1 MELHAYTRTISDLFS
16 VKRKYV
22 VPRFQRA
29 YSWSKEQ
36 VKELWDDIVTNI
48 KINNKGDTSHEEY
61 FIGALVLV
69 GDDKSN
75 VMQIVDGQQ
84 RLTTITILL
93 SVLCERFKELK
104 KENLAEAIFKNYIE
118 GQDDD
123 GKNYFKLDNET
134 PKPFF
139 QKRIQYINKDKA
151 NPQSEEEKTLLSAY
165 EDFYT
170 FTARD
175 NLAKRFCMGSKVSNE
190 KYEALLRAVRDQVV
204 KYLKVI
210 FITVTEEEEAYTIFE
225 TLNARGMNLSFVD
238 LIKNKLFKELSDI
251 HPDDD
256 AKTTWKNIKSVISS
270 RARDPVGILETFVH
284 HWWISKYP
292 HVAKDK
298 IYKRFKELWIE
309 NKINAKEFIK
319 ELHLDAVTYIKIAFP
334 IQEDFKQQEER
345 SIYNALSAFKIFNN
359 TQQSPF
365 LLSLF
370 KAREKRIIKLDDQKE
385 IMLFL
390 ERFHFIFSAVCSLR
404 LSDVEGSYSRA
415 AKDLQTLQTASDR
428 RKAKEILN
436 TLKENLAIR
445 IPDETVF
452 ADKFKQLKFYNGYTR
467 DKKLIQYIF
476 NKIERSKLVTNELVP
491 ENISLEHILCQSNN
505 DKEIIG
511 KIGNLLP
518 LSQELNEEAKNK
530 PIKDKLPIYEKSQ
543 YSLPKEFAAKYAAR
557 WDAKLIDQRTKSLA
571 ESCYRDVWES

>member
-29 YSWSKEQ
+29 YSWSKDQ
-36 VKELWDDIVTNI
+36 VKELWDDIIANI
-48 KINNKGDTSHEEY
+48 QINDEKDVSHEEY

-75 VMQIVDGQQ
+75 VLQIVDGQQ

-139 QKRIQYINKDKA
+139 QKSIQYINKEQSL
-151 NPQSEEEKTLLSAY
+151 PQNDEEKTLLSSY
-165 EDFYT
+165 QEFYS
-170 FTARD
+170 FTTRG
-175 NLAKRFCMGSKVSNE
+175 NLAGRFRIDKKVDDE
-190 KYEALLRAVRDQVV
+190 KYEMLLRAVRDQVV

-210 FITVTEEEEAYTIFE
+210 FITVAEEEEAYTIFE

-238 LIKNKLFKELSDI
+238 LIKNKLFKELTDT

-256 AKTTWKNIKSVISS
+256 AKTTWKNIRLVISS
-270 RARDPVGILETFVH
+270 RDAVGSLETFVR
-284 HWWISKYP
+284 HWWISKYSY
-292 HVAKDK
+292 VSEENIYKAFKKLWTEDK
-298 IYKRFKELWIE
+298 ID
-309 NKINAKEFIK
+309 AKEFIK
-319 ELHLDAVTYIKIAFP
+319 ELYSDSETYIKIASP
-334 IQEDFKQQEER
+334 LQEDFKQQEEK
-345 SIYNALSAFKIFNN
+345 SVYKTLSAFKIFNI
-359 TQQSPF
+359 TQQRAF

-370 KAREKRIIKLDDQKE
+370 KARERRILKFDDQKE

-390 ERFHFIFSAVCSLR
+390 ERFHFMFNAVCSLR
-404 LSDVEGSYSRA
+404 PSGVENSYSRA
-415 AKDLQTLQTASDR
+415 ARELQNASDKR
-428 RKAKEILN
+428 RAKEIIN
-436 TLKENLAIR
+436 ILKDSLTTR

-452 ADKFKQLKFYNGYTR
+452 TEKFKQLKFHNGYTR

-476 NKIERSKLVTNELVP
+476 NKIERSKLVTNELAP

-518 LSQELNEEAKNK
+518 LSQELNEKA
-530 PIKDKLPIYEKSQ
+530 KDKAVADKLSIYQESQ
-543 YSLPKEFAAKYAAR
+543 YCLPQEFAAECVIHWNANAIEK
-557 WDAKLIDQRTKSLA
+557 RTESLA
-571 ESCYRDVWES
+571 KYCYNNIWGI

>member
-36 VKELWDDIVTNI
+36 VKELWDDIIANI
-48 KINNKGDTSHEEY
+48 QINSEEDISHEEY

-75 VMQIVDGQQ
+75 VLQIVDGQQ

-93 SVLCERFKELK
+93 SVLCERFKELNK
-104 KENLAEAIFKNYIE
+104 RNLADAIFKNYIE

-139 QKRIQYINKDKA
+139 QKSIQFIDKEQSS
-151 NPQSEEEKTLLSAY
+151 PQTDEEKTLLSSY
-165 EDFYT
+165 QDFYS
-170 FTARD
+170 FTSRE
-175 NLAKRFCMGSKVSNE
+175 NLASRFRIDKKVDDE
-190 KYEALLRAVRDQVV
+190 KYETLLRAVRDQVV

-210 FITVTEEEEAYTIFE
+210 FITVAEEEEAYTIFE

-238 LIKNKLFKELSDI
+238 LIKNRLFKELSDT

-256 AKTTWKNIKSVISS
+256 AKTTWKNIRLVISS
-270 RARDPVGILETFVH
+270 RDSVGSLETFVR
-284 HWWISKYP
+284 HWWISKYSY
-292 HVAKDK
+292 VGEEN
-298 IYKRFKELWIE
+298 IYKTFKKLWTEDEID
-309 NKINAKEFIK
+309 AKEFIK
-319 ELHLDAVTYIKIAFP
+319 ELHSDSKTYIKIASP
-334 IQEDFKQQEER
+334 LQEDFKQQEEK
-345 SIYNALSAFKIFNN
+345 SIYNSLSAFKIFNI
-359 TQQSPF
+359 TQQRPF

-370 KAREKRIIKLDDQKE
+370 KVRERRILKFDDQKE

-390 ERFHFIFSAVCSLR
+390 ERFHFMFNAVCSLR
-404 LSDVEGSYSRA
+404 PSGIEGSYSRA
-415 AKDLQTLQTASDR
+415 ARELQNASDQR
-428 RKAKEILN
+428 RAKEIIN
-436 TLKENLAIR
+436 VLKESLTTR

-452 ADKFKQLKFYNGYTR
+452 IDKFKELKFYNGYTR

-476 NKIERSKLVTNELVP
+476 NKIERSKLLTNELTP

-518 LSQELNEEAKNK
+518 LSQELNERA
-530 PIKDKLPIYEKSQ
+530 KDKSVADKLSIYQQSQ
-543 YSLPKEFAAKYAAR
+543 YYLPKEFSAEYVTSWNADEIGR
-557 WDAKLIDQRTKSLA
+557 RTESLA
-571 ESCYRDVWES
+571 NYCYNDIWGI

>member
-36 VKELWDDIVTNI
+36 VKELWDDIITNI
-48 KINNKGDTSHEEY
+48 KINSEEDINHEEY

-139 QKRIQYINKDKA
+139 QKSIQYINKEQS
-151 NPQSEEEKTLLSAY
+151 NPQSDEEKTLLSSY
-165 EDFYT
+165 QDFYN

-175 NLAKRFCMGSKVSNE
+175 NLASRFRIDKRVSDE
-190 KYEALLRAVRDQVV
+190 KYEILLRAVRDQVV

-238 LIKNKLFKELSDI
+238 LIKNKLFKELNDT

-256 AKTTWKNIKSVISS
+256 AKTTWKNIRLVISS
-270 RARDPVGILETFVH
+270 REAVGSLETFVR
-284 HWWISKYP
+284 HWWISKYSY
-292 HVAKDK
+292 VGEEN
-298 IYKRFKELWIE
+298 IYKSFKKLWIE
-309 NKINAKEFIK
+309 NKIDAKEFIK
-319 ELHLDAVTYIKIAFP
+319 ELHSDAETYVKIAFP
-334 IQEDFKQQEER
+334 IQEDFKQQEEK
-345 SIYNALSAFKIFNN
+345 SIYDALLAFKIFNI
-359 TQQSPF
+359 TQQRPF

-370 KAREKRIIKLDDQKE
+370 KARERRIIKLDDQKE

-390 ERFHFIFSAVCSLR
+390 ERFHFMFNAVCSLR
-404 LSDVEGSYSRA
+404 PSGIEGSYSRA
-415 AKDLQTLQTASDR
+415 ARDLQNASDK

-436 TLKENLAIR
+436 VLKDSLAAR

-452 ADKFKQLKFYNGYTR
+452 TDKFKELKFYKGYTR

-476 NKIERSKLVTNELVP
+476 NKIERSKLVTNELAP

-505 DKEIIG
+505 DKEIVG

-518 LSQELNEEAKNK
+518 LSQELNEKA
-530 PIKDKLPIYEKSQ
+530 KDKLVIDKLSIYKESQ
-543 YSLPKEFAAKYAAR
+543 YFMPKEFSAKYAAP
-557 WDAKLIDQRTKSLA
+557 WNANAIDKRTESLA
-571 ESCYRDVWES
+571 KYCYQNIWGI

>member
-29 YSWSKEQ
+29 YSWSTEQ
-36 VKELWDDIVTNI
+36 VKELWDDI
-48 KINNKGDTSHEEY
+48 INNIQITGEEDINHEEY

-75 VMQIVDGQQ
+75 VLQIVDGQQ

-93 SVLCERFKELK
+93 SALCERFKELK

-118 GQDDD
+118 GKDDD
-123 GKNYFKLDNET
+123 GKNYFKLDNEN
-134 PKPFF
+134 PRPFF
-139 QKRIQYINKDKA
+139 QKRIQYIDKEQS
-151 NPQSEEEKTLLSAY
+151 NPQNDEEKTLLSSY
-165 EDFYT
+165 QDFYD

-175 NLAKRFCMGSKVSNE
+175 NLARRFRIDNRVSDE
-190 KYEALLRAVRDQVV
+190 KYEILLRAVRDQVV

-238 LIKNKLFKELSDI
+238 LIKNRLFKELNDT

-256 AKTTWKNIKSVISS
+256 AKTTWKNIRLIISS
-270 RARDPVGILETFVH
+270 RDTVGSLETFVR
-284 HWWISKYP
+284 HWWISKYSY
-292 HVAKDK
+292 VAEDN
-298 IYKRFKELWIE
+298 IYKNFKKLWRE
-309 NKINAKEFIK
+309 NKIDAKIFIK
-319 ELHLDAVTYIKIAFP
+319 ELHSDAETYIKIASP

-345 SIYNALSAFKIFNN
+345 SIYNALSAFKIFNIS
-359 TQQSPF
+359 QQRPF

-370 KAREKRIIKLDDQKE
+370 KGRERRIIKFDDQKE

-390 ERFHFIFSAVCSLR
+390 ERFHFIFNAVCSLR
-404 LSDVEGSYSRA
+404 PSGIEGSYSRA
-415 AKDLQTLQTASDR
+415 ARDLQNTSDNR
-428 RKAKEILN
+428 RAKDILN
-436 TLKENLAIR
+436 VLKNSLEAR

-452 ADKFKQLKFYNGYTR
+452 TDKFKELRFYKGYTR

-476 NKIERSKLVTNELVP
+476 NKIERSKLVTNELAP

-505 DKEIIG
+505 DKEIVG

-518 LSQELNEEAKNK
+518 LSQELNEKA
-530 PIKDKLPIYEKSQ
+530 KDKSVIDKLSIYEESQ
-543 YSLPKEFAAKYAAR
+543 YFLVKEFAAEYTQPWNVNAINKRTEILAKY
-557 WDAKLIDQRTKSLA
+557 
-571 ESCYRDVWES
+571 CYQDIWGV

>member
-36 VKELWDDIVTNI
+36 VKELWDDIITNI
-48 KINNKGDTSHEEY
+48 QINSEQDISHEEY

-75 VMQIVDGQQ
+75 VLQIVDGQQ

-139 QKRIQYINKDKA
+139 QKSIQYINKEQSD
-151 NPQSEEEKTLLSAY
+151 PQSDEEKTLLSSY
-165 EDFYT
+165 QDFYS
-170 FTARD
+170 FTARE
-175 NLAKRFCMGSKVSNE
+175 NLASRFHIGKKVSDE
-190 KYEALLRAVRDQVV
+190 KYEILLRAIRDQVV

-238 LIKNKLFKELSDI
+238 LIKNKLFKELNDT

-256 AKTTWKNIKSVISS
+256 AKTTWKNIRLVISS
-270 RARDPVGILETFVH
+270 RDSVGSLETFVR
-284 HWWISKYP
+284 HWWISKYSY
-292 HVAKDK
+292 VGEEN
-298 IYKRFKELWIE
+298 IYKSFKKLWME

-319 ELHLDAVTYIKIAFP
+319 ELYSDARTYVKIASP
-334 IQEDFKQQEER
+334 IQEDFKQQEEKP
-345 SIYNALSAFKIFNN
+345 IYNALSAFKIFNI
-359 TQQSPF
+359 TQQRPF

-370 KAREKRIIKLDDQKE
+370 KARERRIVKPDDQKE

-390 ERFHFIFSAVCSLR
+390 ERFHFMFNAVCSLR
-404 LSDVEGSYSRA
+404 PSGIEGSYSRA
-415 AKDLQTLQTASDR
+415 ARDLQNASDKR
-428 RKAKEILN
+428 RAKEILN
-436 TLKENLAIR
+436 VLKDSLTTR
-445 IPDETVF
+445 IPDETTF
-452 ADKFKQLKFYNGYTR
+452 IDKFKELKFYNGYTR

-476 NKIERSKLVTNELVP
+476 NKIERSKLATNELAP

-511 KIGNLLP
+511 RIGNLLP
-518 LSQELNEEAKNK
+518 LSQELNEKAKDRLVV
-530 PIKDKLPIYEKSQ
+530 DKLSIYQESQ
-543 YSLPKEFAAKYAAR
+543 YSLPREFSAEYLAPWNSNTIDKRTENLAKH
-557 WDAKLIDQRTKSLA
+557 
-571 ESCYRDVWES
+571 CYQNIWEI

>member
-36 VKELWDDIVTNI
+36 VKELWEDITSNI
-48 KINNKGDTSHEEY
+48 EINGEVISHEEY

-93 SVLCERFKELK
+93 SVLCERFKKLE

-123 GKNYFKLDNET
+123 GRNYFKLDNET

-139 QKRIQYINKDKA
+139 QKSIQYINKEQST
-151 NPQSEEEKTLLSAY
+151 PQSDEEKTLLSSY
-165 EDFYT
+165 QDFYS
-170 FTARD
+170 FTSKD
-175 NLAKRFCMGSKVSNE
+175 NLASRFRMSKRISDE
-190 KYEALLRAVRDQVV
+190 KYEVLLRAVRDQVV

-210 FITVTEEEEAYTIFE
+210 FITVKEEDEAYTIFE

-238 LIKNKLFKELSDI
+238 LIKNRLFKELSDT

-256 AKTTWKNIKSVISS
+256 AKTTWKNIRSVISS
-270 RARDPVGILETFVH
+270 RESVGNLETFVR
-284 HWWISKYP
+284 HWWIAKYSY
-292 HVAKDK
+292 VGEEN
-298 IYKRFKELWIE
+298 IYKNFKKLWLE
-309 NKINAKEFIK
+309 NKIDAKVFIK
-319 ELHLDAVTYIKIAFP
+319 ELHSDAEAYIKIASP
-334 IQEDFKQQEER
+334 LQEDFKQQEER
-345 SIYNALSAFKIFNN
+345 PIYNALSAFKIFNI
-359 TQQSPF
+359 TQQRPF

-370 KAREKRIIKLDDQKE
+370 QARGKRIIKLDDQKE

-390 ERFHFIFSAVCSLR
+390 ERFHFIFNAVCSLR
-404 LSDVEGSYSRA
+404 PSGVEGSYSRA
-415 AKDLQTLQTASDR
+415 ARDLQSASDK

-436 TLKENLAIR
+436 TLKENLTAR

-452 ADKFKQLKFYNGYTR
+452 IDKLKELKFYNGYTR

-518 LSQELNEEAKNK
+518 LSQELNEKAKDK
-530 PIKDKLPIYEKSQ
+530 PIVDKLSIYEKSQ
-543 YSLPKEFAAKYAAR
+543 YSLPREFAAEYAAP
-557 WDAKLIDQRTKSLA
+557 WNANSIEKRTESLA
-571 ESCYRDVWES
+571 RYCYQNVWGI

>member
-36 VKELWDDIVTNI
+36 VRELWDDIIINI
-48 KINNKGDTSHEEY
+48 HINSEEAINHEEY

-75 VMQIVDGQQ
+75 VLQIVDGQQ

-139 QKRIQYINKDKA
+139 QKSIQYINKEQS
-151 NPQSEEEKTLLSAY
+151 NPQSDEEKALLSSY
-165 EDFYT
+165 QDFYN

-175 NLAKRFCMGSKVSNE
+175 SLASRFRIDKKVSDE
-190 KYEALLRAVRDQVV
+190 KYEILLRAVRDQVV

-238 LIKNKLFKELSDI
+238 LIKNRLFKELSDT

-256 AKTTWKNIKSVISS
+256 AKTTWKNIRLVISS
-270 RARDPVGILETFVH
+270 RDAVGTLETFVR
-284 HWWISKYP
+284 HWWISKYSY
-292 HVAKDK
+292 VGEES
-298 IYKRFKELWIE
+298 IYKNFKKLWVEDRID
-309 NKINAKEFIK
+309 AKEFIK
-319 ELHLDAVTYIKIAFP
+319 EFHSDAQTYIKIASP
-334 IQEDFKQQEER
+334 IQEDAKQQEEKF
-345 SIYNALSAFKIFNN
+345 IYSALSAFKIFNI
-359 TQQSPF
+359 TQQRPF

-370 KAREKRIIKLDDQKE
+370 KSREKRITKLDDLKE
-385 IMLFL
+385 IMFFL
-390 ERFHFIFSAVCSLR
+390 ERFHFMFNAVCSLR
-404 LSDVEGSYSRA
+404 PSGIESSYSRA
-415 AKDLQTLQTASDR
+415 ARDLQNASDKR
-428 RKAKEILN
+428 RAKEIIN
-436 TLKENLAIR
+436 VLKESLEAR
-445 IPDETVF
+445 IPDEAVF
-452 ADKFKQLKFYNGYTR
+452 TDKFKELKFYNGYTR

-476 NKIERSKLVTNELVP
+476 NKIERSKLATNELAP

-518 LSQELNEEAKNK
+518 LSQELNEKA
-530 PIKDKLPIYEKSQ
+530 KDKLVVDKLSIYQESQ
-543 YSLPKEFAAKYAAR
+543 YSLPKEFAAGYPIPWNASA
-557 WDAKLIDQRTKSLA
+557 IDKRTESLA
-571 ESCYRDVWES
+571 KYCYQNIWKI

>member
-1 MELHAYTRTISDLFS
+1 MELHAYTRTISDLLS

-36 VKELWDDIVTNI
+36 IKELWDDIIVNI
-48 KINNKGDTSHEEY
+48 QINSEEDINHEEY

-75 VMQIVDGQQ
+75 VLQIVDGQQ

-123 GKNYFKLDNET
+123 GNNYFKLDNET

-139 QKRIQYINKDKA
+139 QKSIQYINKEHST
-151 NPQSEEEKTLLSAY
+151 PQTDEEKTLLSSY
-165 EDFYT
+165 QDFYS
-170 FTARD
+170 FTARE
-175 NLAKRFCMGSKVSNE
+175 NLASRFRIGRKINDE
-190 KYEALLRAVRDQVV
+190 KYEILLRAVRDQVV

-210 FITVTEEEEAYTIFE
+210 FITVAEEEEAYTIFE

-238 LIKNKLFKELSDI
+238 LIKNRLFKELSDT

-256 AKTTWKNIKSVISS
+256 AKTTWKNIRLVISS
-270 RARDPVGILETFVH
+270 RDSVGSLETFVR
-284 HWWISKYP
+284 HWWISKYSY
-292 HVAKDK
+292 VGEENIYKTFKKLWTEDK
-298 IYKRFKELWIE
+298 ID
-309 NKINAKEFIK
+309 AKEFIK
-319 ELHLDAVTYIKIAFP
+319 ELHSDSETYIKLASP
-334 IQEDFKQQEER
+334 LQEDFKQQEEK
-345 SIYNALSAFKIFNN
+345 SIYNNLSAFKIFNI
-359 TQQSPF
+359 TQQRPF

-370 KAREKRIIKLDDQKE
+370 KARDRRILKFDDQKE

-390 ERFHFIFSAVCSLR
+390 ERFHFMFNAVCSLR
-404 LSDVEGSYSRA
+404 PSGIEGSYSRA
-415 AKDLQTLQTASDR
+415 ARDLQNALDKR
-428 RKAKEILN
+428 RAKEIIN
-436 TLKENLAIR
+436 ILKENLTTR

-452 ADKFKQLKFYNGYTR
+452 TEKFKELKYYNGYTR

-518 LSQELNEEAKNK
+518 LSQELNEKA
-530 PIKDKLPIYEKSQ
+530 KDKSVVDKVSIYQKSQ
-543 YSLPKEFAAKYAAR
+543 YCLPKEFSAEYVMPWNANAIEKRTESLAKY
-557 WDAKLIDQRTKSLA
+557 
-571 ESCYRDVWES
+571 CYNNIWEI

>member
-36 VKELWDDIVTNI
+36 VKELWDDIIANI
-48 KINNKGDTSHEEY
+48 QINSEEDISHEEY

-75 VMQIVDGQQ
+75 VLQIVDGQQ

-93 SVLCERFKELK
+93 SVLCERFKELNK
-104 KENLAEAIFKNYIE
+104 RNLADAIFKNYIE

-139 QKRIQYINKDKA
+139 QKSIQFIDKEQSS
-151 NPQSEEEKTLLSAY
+151 PQTDEEKTLLSSY
-165 EDFYT
+165 QDFYS
-170 FTARD
+170 FTSRE
-175 NLAKRFCMGSKVSNE
+175 NLASRFRIDKKVDDE
-190 KYEALLRAVRDQVV
+190 KYETLLRAVRDQVV

-210 FITVTEEEEAYTIFE
+210 FITVAEEEEAYTIFE

-238 LIKNKLFKELSDI
+238 LIKNRLFKELSDT

-256 AKTTWKNIKSVISS
+256 AKTTWKNIRLVISS
-270 RARDPVGILETFVH
+270 RDSVGSLETFVR
-284 HWWISKYP
+284 HWWISKYSY
-292 HVAKDK
+292 VGEEN
-298 IYKRFKELWIE
+298 IYKTFKKLWTEDEID
-309 NKINAKEFIK
+309 AKEFIK
-319 ELHLDAVTYIKIAFP
+319 ELHSDSKTYIKIASP
-334 IQEDFKQQEER
+334 LQEDFKQQEEK
-345 SIYNALSAFKIFNN
+345 SIYNSLSAFKIFNI
-359 TQQSPF
+359 TQQRPF

-370 KAREKRIIKLDDQKE
+370 KVRERRILKFDDQKE

-390 ERFHFIFSAVCSLR
+390 ERFHFMFNAVCSLR
-404 LSDVEGSYSRA
+404 PSGIEGSYSRA
-415 AKDLQTLQTASDR
+415 ARDLQNASDQR
-428 RKAKEILN
+428 RAKEIIN
-436 TLKENLAIR
+436 VLKESLTTR

-452 ADKFKQLKFYNGYTR
+452 IDKFKELKFYNGYTR

-476 NKIERSKLVTNELVP
+476 NKIERSKLLTNELTP

-518 LSQELNEEAKNK
+518 LSQELNERA
-530 PIKDKLPIYEKSQ
+530 KDKSVADKLSIYQQSQ
-543 YSLPKEFAAKYAAR
+543 YCLPKEFSAEYVTSWNADEIGR
-557 WDAKLIDQRTKSLA
+557 RTESLA
-571 ESCYRDVWES
+571 NYCYNDIWKI

>member
-29 YSWSKEQ
+29 YSWSKDQ
-36 VKELWDDIVTNI
+36 VKELWDDIIANI
-48 KINNKGDTSHEEY
+48 QINDEKDVSHEEY

-75 VMQIVDGQQ
+75 VLQIVDGQQ

-139 QKRIQYINKDKA
+139 QKSIQYINKEQSL
-151 NPQSEEEKTLLSAY
+151 PQTDEEKTLLSSY
-165 EDFYT
+165 QEFYS
-170 FTARD
+170 FTTRD
-175 NLAKRFCMGSKVSNE
+175 NLASRFRIGKKVDDE
-190 KYEALLRAVRDQVV
+190 KYEMLLRAVRDQVV

-210 FITVTEEEEAYTIFE
+210 FITVAEEEEAYTIFE

-238 LIKNKLFKELSDI
+238 LIKNKLFKELTDT

-256 AKTTWKNIKSVISS
+256 AKTTWKNIRLVISS
-270 RARDPVGILETFVH
+270 RDAVGSLETFVR
-284 HWWISKYP
+284 HWWISKYSY
-292 HVAKDK
+292 VGEENIYKAFKKLWAEDK
-298 IYKRFKELWIE
+298 ID
-309 NKINAKEFIK
+309 AKEFIK
-319 ELHLDAVTYIKIAFP
+319 ELYSDSETYIKIASP
-334 IQEDFKQQEER
+334 LQEDFKQQEEK
-345 SIYNALSAFKIFNN
+345 SIYNTLSAFKIFNI
-359 TQQSPF
+359 TQQRAF

-370 KAREKRIIKLDDQKE
+370 KARERRILKFDDQKE

-390 ERFHFIFSAVCSLR
+390 ERFHFMFNAVCSLR
-404 LSDVEGSYSRA
+404 PSGVENSYSRA
-415 AKDLQTLQTASDR
+415 ARDLQNASDKR
-428 RKAKEILN
+428 RAKEIIN
-436 TLKENLAIR
+436 ILKDSLTTR

-452 ADKFKQLKFYNGYTR
+452 TEKFKELKFYNGYTR

-476 NKIERSKLVTNELVP
+476 NKIERSKLATNELAP
-491 ENISLEHILCQSNN
+491 ENISLEHILCQANN

-518 LSQELNEEAKNK
+518 LSQELNEKA
-530 PIKDKLPIYEKSQ
+530 KDKPVADKLSIYQESQ
-543 YSLPKEFAAKYAAR
+543 YCLPKEFAAEYVIPWNANAIGR
-557 WDAKLIDQRTKSLA
+557 RTESLA
-571 ESCYRDVWES
+571 KYCYNNIWGI

>member
-36 VKELWDDIVTNI
+36 IKELWDDLIASIQIDGTLVV
-48 KINNKGDTSHEEY
+48 HEEY

-75 VMQIVDGQQ
+75 ILQIVDGQQ

-104 KENLAEAIFKNYIE
+104 KDHLAEAIFKNYIE

-139 QKRIQYINKDKA
+139 QKSIQYINKEQSS
-151 NPQSEEEKTLLSAY
+151 PQTDEEKTLLSSY
-165 EDFYT
+165 QDLYG
-170 FTARD
+170 FTSRD
-175 NLAKRFCMGSKVSNE
+175 NLANRFHIKKVDDE
-190 KYEALLRAVRDQVV
+190 KYEILLRAVRDQVV

-210 FITVTEEEEAYTIFE
+210 FITVAEEEEAYTIFE

-238 LIKNKLFKELSDI
+238 LIKNRLFKELNDT

-256 AKTTWKNIKSVISS
+256 AKTTWRNIRSVISS
-270 RARDPVGILETFVH
+270 RDNVGSLETFVR
-284 HWWISKYP
+284 HWWISKYSY
-292 HVAKDK
+292 VGEEN
-298 IYKRFKELWIE
+298 IYKTFKKLWAEDRID
-309 NKINAKEFIK
+309 AKQFIK
-319 ELHLDAVTYIKIAFP
+319 ELHADSQTYIKIASP
-334 IQEDFKQQEER
+334 LQEDFKQQEER
-345 SIYNALSAFKIFNN
+345 SIYNALCAFKIFNV
-359 TQQSPF
+359 TQQRPF
-365 LLSLF
+365 LLSLL
-370 KAREKRIIKLDDQKE
+370 KAKERRIIKFDDQKE

-390 ERFHFIFSAVCSLR
+390 EKFHFMFNAVCSLR
-404 LSDVEGSYSRA
+404 PSGIEGSYSRA
-415 AKDLQTLQTASDR
+415 ARDLQNTSDKR
-428 RKAKEILN
+428 NAKDIIN
-436 TLKENLAIR
+436 TLKESLTSR
-445 IPDETVF
+445 MPDEAVF
-452 ADKFKQLKFYNGYTR
+452 TDKFKDLKFYNGYTR

-476 NKIERSKLVTNELVP
+476 NKIERSKLATNELAP
-491 ENISLEHILCQSNN
+491 ENISLEHILPQSKN

-511 KIGNLLP
+511 EIGNLLP
-518 LSQELNEEAKNK
+518 LSQELNEKA
-530 PIKDKLPIYEKSQ
+530 KDKSVIDKLSIYQKSQ
-543 YSLPKEFAAKYAAR
+543 YALPKEFADEHIIPWNPTTIAKRTEILAKY
-557 WDAKLIDQRTKSLA
+557 
-571 ESCYRDVWES
+571 CYTDIWKF

>member
-29 YSWSKEQ
+29 YSWSKDQ
-36 VKELWDDIVTNI
+36 IKELWDDIIANI
-48 KINNKGDTSHEEY
+48 QINNEKDVSHEEY

-75 VMQIVDGQQ
+75 VLQIVDGQQ

-123 GKNYFKLDNET
+123 GKSYFKLDNET

-139 QKRIQYINKDKA
+139 QKNIQYINKEQSF
-151 NPQSEEEKTLLSAY
+151 PQTDEEKTLLSSY
-165 EDFYT
+165 QEFYS
-170 FTARD
+170 FTTRD
-175 NLAKRFCMGSKVSNE
+175 NLASRFRIGKKVDDEN
-190 KYEALLRAVRDQVV
+190 YELLLRAVRDQVV

-210 FITVTEEEEAYTIFE
+210 FITVAEEEEAYTIFE

-238 LIKNKLFKELSDI
+238 LIKNKLFKELTDT

-256 AKTTWKNIKSVISS
+256 AKTTWKNIRLVISS
-270 RARDPVGILETFVH
+270 RDAVGSLETFVR
-284 HWWISKYP
+284 HWWISKYSY
-292 HVAKDK
+292 VGEENIYKAFKKLWAEDK
-298 IYKRFKELWIE
+298 ID
-309 NKINAKEFIK
+309 AKKFIK
-319 ELHLDAVTYIKIAFP
+319 ELHSDSKTYIKIASP
-334 IQEDFKQQEER
+334 LQEDFKQQEER
-345 SIYNALSAFKIFNN
+345 CIYNALSAFKIFSI
-359 TQQSPF
+359 TQQRAF

-370 KAREKRIIKLDDQKE
+370 KARERRILKFDDQKE

-390 ERFHFIFSAVCSLR
+390 ERFHFMFNAVCSLR
-404 LSDVEGSYSRA
+404 PSGVENSYSRA
-415 AKDLQTLQTASDR
+415 ARDLQNASDKR
-428 RKAKEILN
+428 RAKEIIN
-436 TLKENLAIR
+436 ILKESLETR

-452 ADKFKQLKFYNGYTR
+452 TEKFKELKFYNGYTR

-476 NKIERSKLVTNELVP
+476 NKIERSKLITNELAP
-491 ENISLEHILCQSNN
+491 ENISLEHILCQAKN

-518 LSQELNEEAKNK
+518 LSQELNEKA
-530 PIKDKLPIYEKSQ
+530 KDKSVADKLSIYQESQ
-543 YSLPKEFAAKYAAR
+543 YCLPKEFAAEYVTPWNANTIGK
-557 WDAKLIDQRTKSLA
+557 RTESLA
-571 ESCYRDVWES
+571 KYCYNNIWEIKQN

>member
-29 YSWSKEQ
+29 YSWSKDQ
-36 VKELWDDIVTNI
+36 VKELWDDIIANI
-48 KINNKGDTSHEEY
+48 QVNNENDVSHEEY

-75 VMQIVDGQQ
+75 VLQIVDGQQ

-104 KENLAEAIFKNYIE
+104 KDNLAEAIFKNYIE

-139 QKRIQYINKDKA
+139 QKSIQYINKEQSL
-151 NPQSEEEKTLLSAY
+151 PQNDEEKTLLSSY
-165 EDFYT
+165 QEFYS
-170 FTARD
+170 FTSRD
-175 NLAKRFCMGSKVSNE
+175 NLATRFRAGKKVDDE
-190 KYEALLRAVRDQVV
+190 KYEMMLRAVRDQVV

-210 FITVTEEEEAYTIFE
+210 FITVAEEEEAYTIFE

-238 LIKNKLFKELSDI
+238 LIKNKLFKELTDT

-256 AKTTWKNIKSVISS
+256 AKTTWKNIRLVISS
-270 RARDPVGILETFVH
+270 RDNVGSLETFVR
-284 HWWISKYP
+284 HWWISKYSY
-292 HVAKDK
+292 VGEENIYKAFKKLWAEDK
-298 IYKRFKELWIE
+298 IE
-309 NKINAKEFIK
+309 AKEFIK
-319 ELHLDAVTYIKIAFP
+319 ELYSDSEIYIKIASP
-334 IQEDFKQQEER
+334 LQEDFKQQEEK
-345 SIYNALSAFKIFNN
+345 SIYDALSAFRIFNIA
-359 TQQSPF
+359 QQRAF

-370 KAREKRIIKLDDQKE
+370 KARERRVLKFDDQKE

-390 ERFHFIFSAVCSLR
+390 ERFHFMFNAVCSLR
-404 LSDVEGSYSRA
+404 PSGIENSYARA
-415 AKDLQTLQTASDR
+415 ARDLQNASDR
-428 RKAKEILN
+428 RRAKEIIN
-436 TLKENLAIR
+436 ILKDSLTAR

-452 ADKFKQLKFYNGYTR
+452 TEKFKELKFYNGYTR

-476 NKIERSKLVTNELVP
+476 NKIERSKLITNELAP
-491 ENISLEHILCQSNN
+491 ENISLEHILCQANN

-518 LSQELNEEAKNK
+518 LSQELNEKARDK
-530 PIKDKLPIYEKSQ
+530 PVSDKLSVYQESQ
-543 YSLPKEFAAKYAAR
+543 YFLPKEFAENYSTPWNANAIAKRTESLAKY
-557 WDAKLIDQRTKSLA
+557 
-571 ESCYRDVWES
+571 CYKNIWKI

>member
-29 YSWSKEQ
+29 YSWSKDQ
-36 VKELWDDIVTNI
+36 VKELWEDIIFNI
-48 KINNKGDTSHEEY
+48 QISNEKNVRHEEY

-75 VMQIVDGQQ
+75 VLQIVDGQQ

-93 SVLCERFKELK
+93 SVLCERFKDLN

-139 QKRIQYINKDKA
+139 QKSIQYINKEKLS
-151 NPQSEEEKTLLSAY
+151 PQTDEEKTLLSSY
-165 EDFYT
+165 QDFYSL
-170 FTARD
+170 TARE
-175 NLAKRFCMGSKVSNE
+175 NLAARFRMSKRVDDE
-190 KYEALLRAVRDQVV
+190 KYEMLLRAVRDQVV
-204 KYLKVI
+204 KNLKVI
-210 FITVTEEEEAYTIFE
+210 FITVAEEEAAYTIFE

-238 LIKNKLFKELSDI
+238 LIKNKLFKELADT

-256 AKTTWKNIKSVISS
+256 AKTTWKNIRSVISS
-270 RARDPVGILETFVH
+270 RDAVGSLETFVR
-284 HWWISKYP
+284 HWWISKYSY
-292 HVAKDK
+292 VSEENIYKAFKKLWAEDK
-298 IYKRFKELWIE
+298 IS
-309 NKINAKEFIK
+309 AKEFIK
-319 ELHLDAVTYIKIAFP
+319 ELHLDSETYVKIASP
-334 IQEDFKQQEER
+334 LQEDFKQQKEK
-345 SIYNALSAFKIFNN
+345 SLYHTLMAFKIFNI
-359 TQQSPF
+359 TQQRAF

-370 KAREKRIIKLDDQKE
+370 KAREKRAIKLDDQKE

-390 ERFHFIFSAVCSLR
+390 ERFHFMFNAVCSLR
-404 LSDVEGSYSRA
+404 PSGIENSYSRA
-415 AKDLQTLQTASDR
+415 ARDLQNTADR
-428 RKAKEILN
+428 RKAKEIIK
-436 TLKENLAIR
+436 TLKDSLTTR

-452 ADKFKQLKFYNGYTR
+452 VEKFKELKFYNGYTR

-476 NKIERSKLVTNELVP
+476 NKIERSKLVTNELAP

-505 DKEIIG
+505 DREIIG

-518 LSQELNEEAKNK
+518 LCQKLNEEAKDK
-530 PIKDKLPIYEKSQ
+530 SITDKLSIYQRSEYCLPQEFGTECVIPWNANAIEK
-543 YSLPKEFAAKYAAR
+543 
-557 WDAKLIDQRTKSLA
+557 RTESLA
-571 ESCYRDVWES
+571 RYCYSDIWKI

>member
-22 VPRFQRA
+22 VPRFQRS
-29 YSWSKEQ
+29 YSWSKDQ
-36 VKELWDDIVTNI
+36 VKELWDDIIANI
-48 KINNKGDTSHEEY
+48 QINDEKDVSHEEY

-75 VMQIVDGQQ
+75 VLQIVDGQQ

-139 QKRIQYINKDKA
+139 QKSIQYINKEQSL
-151 NPQSEEEKTLLSAY
+151 PQTDEEKTLLSSY
-165 EDFYT
+165 QEFYS
-170 FTARD
+170 FTTRD
-175 NLAKRFCMGSKVSNE
+175 NLASRFRIGKKVDDE
-190 KYEALLRAVRDQVV
+190 KYEMLLRAVRDQVV

-210 FITVTEEEEAYTIFE
+210 FITVAEEEEAYTIFE

-238 LIKNKLFKELSDI
+238 LIKNKLFKELTDT

-256 AKTTWKNIKSVISS
+256 AKTTWKNIRLVISS
-270 RARDPVGILETFVH
+270 RDSVGSLETFVR
-284 HWWISKYP
+284 HWWISKYSY
-292 HVAKDK
+292 VGEENIYKAFKKLWAEDK
-298 IYKRFKELWIE
+298 ID
-309 NKINAKEFIK
+309 AKEFIK
-319 ELHLDAVTYIKIAFP
+319 ELYSDSETYIKIASP
-334 IQEDFKQQEER
+334 LQEDFKQQEEK
-345 SIYNALSAFKIFNN
+345 SIYNTLSAFKIFNI
-359 TQQSPF
+359 TQQRAF

-370 KAREKRIIKLDDQKE
+370 KARERRILKFDDQKE

-390 ERFHFIFSAVCSLR
+390 ERFHFMFNAVCSLR
-404 LSDVEGSYSRA
+404 PSGVENSYSRA
-415 AKDLQTLQTASDR
+415 ARDLQNASDKR
-428 RKAKEILN
+428 RAKEIIN
-436 TLKENLAIR
+436 VLKDSLTTR

-452 ADKFKQLKFYNGYTR
+452 TEKFKELKFYNGYTR

-476 NKIERSKLVTNELVP
+476 NKIERSKLVTNELAP

-518 LSQELNEEAKNK
+518 LSQELNEKA
-530 PIKDKLPIYEKSQ
+530 KDKAVADKLSIYQESQ
-543 YSLPKEFAAKYAAR
+543 YCLPKEFAAEYVIPWNANAIGK
-557 WDAKLIDQRTKSLA
+557 RTESLA
-571 ESCYRDVWES
+571 KYCYNNIWGTW

>member
-36 VKELWDDIVTNI
+36 IKELWDDITANI
-48 KINNKGDTSHEEY
+48 QINSKEDIKHEEY

-75 VMQIVDGQQ
+75 VLQIVDGQQ

-104 KENLAEAIFKNYIE
+104 KDNLAEAIFKNYIE

-139 QKRIQYINKDKA
+139 QKSIQYIDKQQSS
-151 NPQSEEEKTLLSAY
+151 PQTDEEKTLLSSY
-165 EDFYT
+165 QDFYN

-175 NLAKRFCMGSKVSNE
+175 NLSSRFHIGKKIDNE
-190 KYEALLRAVRDQVV
+190 SYEILLRAIRDQVV

-210 FITVTEEEEAYTIFE
+210 FITVAEEEEAYTIFE

-238 LIKNKLFKELSDI
+238 LIKNRLFKELSDT

-256 AKTTWKNIKSVISS
+256 AKTTWKNIRLVISS
-270 RARDPVGILETFVH
+270 RENVGSLETFVR
-284 HWWISKYP
+284 HWWISKYSY
-292 HVAKDK
+292 VGEENIYKTFKKLWSEDK
-298 IYKRFKELWIE
+298 ID
-309 NKINAKEFIK
+309 AKEFIN
-319 ELHLDAVTYIKIAFP
+319 ELYLDSLKYIKIASP
-334 IQEDFKQQEER
+334 LQEDFKQQEEK
-345 SIYNALSAFKIFNN
+345 SIYNSLSAFKIFSI
-359 TQQSPF
+359 TQQRPF

-370 KAREKRIIKLDDQKE
+370 KAREKRIIKFDDQKE

-390 ERFHFIFSAVCSLR
+390 ERFHFMFNAVCSLR
-404 LSDVEGSYSRA
+404 PSGIEASYSRA
-415 AKDLQTLQTASDR
+415 ARDLQNASDK
-428 RKAKEILN
+428 RKAREIIN
-436 TLKENLAIR
+436 ILKESLTTR

-452 ADKFKQLKFYNGYTR
+452 TDKFKELKFYNGYTR

-476 NKIERSKLVTNELVP
+476 NKIERSKLVTNELAP
-491 ENISLEHILCQSNN
+491 ENISLEHILCQSKN

-518 LSQELNEEAKNK
+518 LSQDLNEKAKDRSVT
-530 PIKDKLPIYEKSQ
+530 DKLSIYRESQ
-543 YSLPKEFAAKYAAR
+543 YSLPKDFATECVTPWNAKAIERRTENLAKY
-557 WDAKLIDQRTKSLA
+557 
-571 ESCYRDVWES
+571 CYDDIWEI

>member
-22 VPRFQRA
+22 VPRFQRS

-48 KINNKGDTSHEEY
+48 QVNSEEDINHEEY

-75 VMQIVDGQQ
+75 ILQIVDGQQ

-139 QKRIQYINKDKA
+139 QKSIQYINKEKS
-151 NPQSEEEKTLLSAY
+151 NPQSEEEKTLLSSY
-165 EDFYT
+165 QDLWN
-170 FTARD
+170 FTTRD
-175 NLAKRFCMGSKVSNE
+175 NLASRFRIDKKISDE
-190 KYEALLRAVRDQVV
+190 KYEILLRAVRDQVV

-238 LIKNKLFKELSDI
+238 LIKNRLFKELNDT
-251 HPDDD
+251 HPDDN
-256 AKTTWKNIKSVISS
+256 AKTTWKNIRLVISS
-270 RARDPVGILETFVH
+270 RDTVGTLETFVR
-284 HWWISKYP
+284 HWWISKYSY
-292 HVAKDK
+292 VGEEN
-298 IYKRFKELWIE
+298 IYRNFKKLWIE
-309 NKINAKEFIK
+309 DKIDAKEFIK
-319 ELHLDAVTYIKIAFP
+319 ELHSDAEIYIKIASP
-334 IQEDFKQQEER
+334 IQEDFKQQEEK
-345 SIYNALSAFKIFNN
+345 SIYNALSAFKIFNI
-359 TQQSPF
+359 TQQRPF

-370 KAREKRIIKLDDQKE
+370 KARERRIIKLDDQKE
-385 IMLFL
+385 IMQFL
-390 ERFHFIFSAVCSLR
+390 ERFHFIFNAVCSLR
-404 LSDVEGSYSRA
+404 PSGIEGSYSRA
-415 AKDLQTLQTASDR
+415 ARDLQNALDR
-428 RKAKEILN
+428 RRGKEILN
-436 TLKENLAIR
+436 VLKDNLAAR

-452 ADKFKQLKFYNGYTR
+452 IDNFKELRFYNGYTR
-467 DKKLIQYIF
+467 DKKLI
-476 NKIERSKLVTNELVP
+476 
-491 ENISLEHILCQSNN
+491 
-505 DKEIIG
+505 
-511 KIGNLLP
+511 
-518 LSQELNEEAKNK
+518 
-530 PIKDKLPIYEKSQ
+530 
-543 YSLPKEFAAKYAAR
+543 
-557 WDAKLIDQRTKSLA
+557 
-571 ESCYRDVWES
+571 

>member
-1 MELHAYTRTISDLFS
+1 MELHAYTRTISDLLS

-36 VKELWDDIVTNI
+36 IKELWDDIITNI
-48 KINNKGDTSHEEY
+48 YINDEDIKHEEY

-75 VMQIVDGQQ
+75 ILQIVDGQQ

-93 SVLCERFKELK
+93 SVLCERFKELD

-123 GKNYFKLDNET
+123 GRNYFKLDNET

-139 QKRIQYINKDKA
+139 QKSIQYINKEPSI
-151 NPQSEEEKTLLSAY
+151 PQSDEEKTLLSSY
-165 EDFYT
+165 QDFYS
-170 FTARD
+170 FTTRD
-175 NLAKRFCMGSKVSNE
+175 NLASRFRIDKGVNDE
-190 KYEALLRAVRDQVV
+190 KYELLLRAVRDQVV

-210 FITVTEEEEAYTIFE
+210 FITVAEEEEAYTIFE

-238 LIKNKLFKELSDI
+238 LIKNRLFKELNDT

-256 AKTTWKNIKSVISS
+256 AKTTWKNIRSVISS
-270 RARDPVGILETFVH
+270 RDSVGSLETFVR
-284 HWWISKYP
+284 HWWISKYSY
-292 HVAKDK
+292 VGEEN
-298 IYKRFKELWIE
+298 IYKNFKKLWLE
-309 NKINAKEFIK
+309 GKIDAKKFIK
-319 ELHLDAVTYIKIAFP
+319 ELHSDAETYIKIASP
-334 IQEDFKQQEER
+334 IQEDFKQQEEKV
-345 SIYNALSAFKIFNN
+345 IYNTLSAFKIFNI
-359 TQQSPF
+359 TQQRPF

-370 KAREKRIIKLDDQKE
+370 NAKQRRVIKFDDQKE

-390 ERFHFIFSAVCSLR
+390 ERFHFMFNAVCSLR
-404 LSDVEGSYSRA
+404 PSGIEGSYSRA
-415 AKDLQTLQTASDR
+415 ARDLQNASDKR
-428 RKAKEILN
+428 RAKEIIK
-436 TLKENLAIR
+436 TLQDSLTAR
-445 IPDETVF
+445 IPDESLF
-452 ADKFKQLKFYNGYTR
+452 IDKFKELRFYNGYTR

-476 NKIERSKLVTNELVP
+476 NKIERSQLATNELTP

-518 LSQELNEEAKNK
+518 LSQELNEKAKNK
-530 PIKDKLPIYEKSQ
+530 SVIDKLSIYQSSQ
-543 YSLPKEFAAKYAAR
+543 YFLPKKFLEEYTTPWNASAIDNRTESIAKY
-557 WDAKLIDQRTKSLA
+557 
-571 ESCYRDVWES
+571 CYRNI

>member
-29 YSWSKEQ
+29 YSWSKDQ
-36 VKELWDDIVTNI
+36 VKELWDDIVANI
-48 KINNKGDTSHEEY
+48 QINDEKDVSHEEY

-75 VMQIVDGQQ
+75 VLQIVDGQQ

-139 QKRIQYINKDKA
+139 QKSIQYINKEQSS
-151 NPQSEEEKTLLSAY
+151 PQTDEEKTLLSSY
-165 EDFYT
+165 QEFYS
-170 FTARD
+170 FTTRD
-175 NLAKRFCMGSKVSNE
+175 NLASRFHIGKKVDDE
-190 KYEALLRAVRDQVV
+190 KYEMLLRAVRDQVV

-210 FITVTEEEEAYTIFE
+210 FITVAEEEEAYTIFE

-238 LIKNKLFKELSDI
+238 LIKNKLFKELTDT

-256 AKTTWKNIKSVISS
+256 AKTTWKNIRLVISS
-270 RARDPVGILETFVH
+270 RDTVGSLETFVR
-284 HWWISKYP
+284 HWWISKYSY
-292 HVAKDK
+292 VGEENIYKAFKKLWAEDK
-298 IYKRFKELWIE
+298 ID
-309 NKINAKEFIK
+309 AKEFIK
-319 ELHLDAVTYIKIAFP
+319 ELYSDSETYIKIASP
-334 IQEDFKQQEER
+334 LQEDFKQQEEK
-345 SIYNALSAFKIFNN
+345 SIYNTLSAFKIFNI
-359 TQQSPF
+359 TQQRAF

-370 KAREKRIIKLDDQKE
+370 KARERRILKFDDQKE

-390 ERFHFIFSAVCSLR
+390 ERFHFMFNAVCSLR
-404 LSDVEGSYSRA
+404 PSGVENSYSRA
-415 AKDLQTLQTASDR
+415 ARDLQNASDKR
-428 RKAKEILN
+428 RAKEIIKI
-436 TLKENLAIR
+436 LKDSLTTR

-452 ADKFKQLKFYNGYTR
+452 TEKFKELKFYNGYTR

-476 NKIERSKLVTNELVP
+476 NKIERSKLVTNELAP
-491 ENISLEHILCQSNN
+491 ENISLEHILCQANN

-511 KIGNLLP
+511 KVGNLLP
-518 LSQELNEEAKNK
+518 LSQELNEKA
-530 PIKDKLPIYEKSQ
+530 KDKPVADKLSIYQESQ
-543 YSLPKEFAAKYAAR
+543 YCLPKEFAAEYVIPWNANAIGK
-557 WDAKLIDQRTKSLA
+557 RTESLA
-571 ESCYRDVWES
+571 KYCYNNIWET

>member
-48 KINNKGDTSHEEY
+48 QISNEKDIKHEEY
-61 FIGALVLV
+61 FIEALVLV

-75 VMQIVDGQQ
+75 VLQIVDGQQ

-123 GKNYFKLDNET
+123 GRNYFKLDNET

-139 QKRIQYINKDKA
+139 QKSIQYIDKEQST
-151 NPQSEEEKTLLSAY
+151 PQSDEEKTLLSSY
-165 EDFYT
+165 QDFYT
-170 FTARD
+170 FTVRD
-175 NLAKRFCMGSKVSNE
+175 NLAGRFRINQRVSDE
-190 KYEALLRAVRDQVV
+190 KYELLLRAIRDQVV

-238 LIKNKLFKELSDI
+238 LIKNRIFKELSDT
-251 HPDDD
+251 HPDDN
-256 AKTTWKNIKSVISS
+256 AKTTWKNIRLVIAS
-270 RARDPVGILETFVH
+270 RDTVGSLETFVR
-284 HWWISKYP
+284 HWWISKYSY
-292 HVAKDK
+292 VGEEK
-298 IYKRFKELWIE
+298 IYKNFKKLWMEDKIE
-309 NKINAKEFIK
+309 AKEFIK
-319 ELHLDAVTYIKIAFP
+319 ELYSDAGTYIKIASP

-345 SIYNALSAFKIFNN
+345 FIFDTLSSFKVFNI
-359 TQQSPF
+359 TQQRPF

-370 KAREKRIIKLDDQKE
+370 KAKERRIVKLDDQKE

-390 ERFHFIFSAVCSLR
+390 ERFHFMFNAVCSLR
-404 LSDVEGSYSRA
+404 PSGIEGSYSRA
-415 AKDLQTLQTASDR
+415 ARDLQNAIDR
-428 RKAKEILN
+428 RKAREILN
-436 TLKENLAIR
+436 GLRDNFAAR
-445 IPDETVF
+445 IPDEAVF
-452 ADKFKQLKFYNGYTR
+452 MNKFKELKFYSGYTR

-476 NKIERSKLVTNELVP
+476 NKIERSKLVTNELAP
-491 ENISLEHILCQSNN
+491 ENISLEHILCQANN
-505 DKEIIG
+505 DKEIVG

-518 LSQELNEEAKNK
+518 LSQELNEKA
-530 PIKDKLPIYEKSQ
+530 KDKSVIDKLSIYQKSQ
-543 YSLPKEFAAKYAAR
+543 YSLPREFAAECAVPWNAN
-557 WDAKLIDQRTKSLA
+557 AIDRRTESLA
-571 ESCYRDVWES
+571 KYCYHNIWQV

>member
-29 YSWSKEQ
+29 YSWSKDQ
-36 VKELWDDIVTNI
+36 VKELWDDIIANI
-48 KINNKGDTSHEEY
+48 QINNEKDVSHEEY

-75 VMQIVDGQQ
+75 VLQIVDGQQ

-139 QKRIQYINKDKA
+139 QKSIQYINKEQSS
-151 NPQSEEEKTLLSAY
+151 PQTDEEKTLLSSY
-165 EDFYT
+165 QEFYS
-170 FTARD
+170 FTTRD
-175 NLAKRFCMGSKVSNE
+175 NLASRFRISKKVDDE
-190 KYEALLRAVRDQVV
+190 KYEMLLRAVRDQVV

-210 FITVTEEEEAYTIFE
+210 FITVAEEEEAYTIFE

-238 LIKNKLFKELSDI
+238 LIKNKLFKELTDT

-256 AKTTWKNIKSVISS
+256 AKTTWKNIRLVISS
-270 RARDPVGILETFVH
+270 RETVGSLETFVR
-284 HWWISKYP
+284 HWWISKYSY
-292 HVAKDK
+292 VGEENIYKAFKKLWSEDK
-298 IYKRFKELWIE
+298 ID
-309 NKINAKEFIK
+309 AKEFIK
-319 ELHLDAVTYIKIAFP
+319 ELHSDSETYIKIASP
-334 IQEDFKQQEER
+334 LQEDFKQQEEK
-345 SIYNALSAFKIFNN
+345 SIYNTLSAFKIFNI
-359 TQQSPF
+359 TQQRAF

-370 KAREKRIIKLDDQKE
+370 KARERRILKLDDQKE

-390 ERFHFIFSAVCSLR
+390 ERFHFMFNAVCSLR
-404 LSDVEGSYSRA
+404 PSGVENSYSRA
-415 AKDLQTLQTASDR
+415 ARDLQNASDKQR
-428 RKAKEILN
+428 AKKIINILKDSL
-436 TLKENLAIR
+436 TTR

-452 ADKFKQLKFYNGYTR
+452 TEKFKELKFYNGYTR

-476 NKIERSKLVTNELVP
+476 NKIERSKLVTNELAP

-505 DKEIIG
+505 DKEIVG

-518 LSQELNEEAKNK
+518 LSQELNEKA
-530 PIKDKLPIYEKSQ
+530 KDKLVVDKLSIYRESN
-543 YSLPKEFAAKYAAR
+543 YFLPKEFSEEYATPWNANAIDKRTQSLAKY
-557 WDAKLIDQRTKSLA
+557 
-571 ESCYRDVWES
+571 CYHNIWGI

>member
-36 VKELWDDIVTNI
+36 IKELWDDITANI
-48 KINNKGDTSHEEY
+48 QINSKEDIKHEEY

-75 VMQIVDGQQ
+75 VLQIVDGQQ

-104 KENLAEAIFKNYIE
+104 KDNLAEAIFKNYIE

-139 QKRIQYINKDKA
+139 QKSIQYIDKQQSS
-151 NPQSEEEKTLLSAY
+151 PQTDEEKTLLSSY
-165 EDFYT
+165 QDFYN

-175 NLAKRFCMGSKVSNE
+175 NLSSRFHIGKKIDNE
-190 KYEALLRAVRDQVV
+190 SYEILLRAIRDQVV

-210 FITVTEEEEAYTIFE
+210 FITVAEEEEAYTIFE

-238 LIKNKLFKELSDI
+238 LIKNRLFKELSDT

-256 AKTTWKNIKSVISS
+256 AKTTWKNIRLVILS
-270 RARDPVGILETFVH
+270 RENVGSLETFVR
-284 HWWISKYP
+284 HWWISKYSY
-292 HVAKDK
+292 VGEENIYKTFKKLWSEDK
-298 IYKRFKELWIE
+298 ID
-309 NKINAKEFIK
+309 AKEFIN
-319 ELHLDAVTYIKIAFP
+319 ELYLDSLKYIKIASP
-334 IQEDFKQQEER
+334 LQEDFKQQEEK
-345 SIYNALSAFKIFNN
+345 SIYNSLSAFKIFSI
-359 TQQSPF
+359 TQQRPF

-370 KAREKRIIKLDDQKE
+370 KAREKRIIKFDDQKE

-390 ERFHFIFSAVCSLR
+390 ERFHFMFNAVCSLR
-404 LSDVEGSYSRA
+404 PSGIEASYSRA
-415 AKDLQTLQTASDR
+415 ARDLQNASDK
-428 RKAKEILN
+428 RKAREIIN
-436 TLKENLAIR
+436 ILKESLTTR

-452 ADKFKQLKFYNGYTR
+452 TDKFKELKFYNGYTR

-476 NKIERSKLVTNELVP
+476 NKIERSKLVTNELAP
-491 ENISLEHILCQSNN
+491 ENISLEHILCQSKN

-518 LSQELNEEAKNK
+518 LSQDLNEKAKDRSV
-530 PIKDKLPIYEKSQ
+530 PDKLSIYRESQ
-543 YSLPKEFAAKYAAR
+543 YSLPKDFATECVTPWNAKAIERRTENLAKY
-557 WDAKLIDQRTKSLA
+557 
-571 ESCYRDVWES
+571 CYDDIWGI

>member
-36 VKELWDDIVTNI
+36 VKELWEDIISNI
-48 KINNKGDTSHEEY
+48 EIDGEDIKHEEY

-93 SVLCERFKELK
+93 SVLCERFKEAK

-139 QKRIQYINKDKA
+139 QKRIQYIDKEQS
-151 NPQSEEEKTLLSAY
+151 NPQSDEERALLSAY
-165 EDFYT
+165 QDFYNFT
-170 FTARD
+170 FKE
-175 NLAKRFCMGSKVSNE
+175 NLASRFRTGKRISDE
-190 KYEALLRAVRDQVV
+190 KYEILLRAVRDQVV

-210 FITVTEEEEAYTIFE
+210 FITVKEEEEAYTIFE

-238 LIKNKLFKELSDI
+238 LIKNRLFKELSDT

-256 AKTTWKNIKSVISS
+256 AKTTWKNIRAIIAS
-270 RARDPVGILETFVH
+270 RENVGSLEAFVH
-284 HWWISKYP
+284 HWWIAKYSY
-292 HVAKDK
+292 VGEEN
-298 IYKRFKELWIE
+298 IYKNFKKLWLE
-309 NKINAKEFIK
+309 GKINARKFIK
-319 ELHLDAVTYIKIAFP
+319 EIHSDAETYVKIASP
-334 IQEDFKQQEER
+334 VQEDFKQQEEKP
-345 SIYNALSAFKIFNN
+345 IYDALFAFKVFNI
-359 TQQSPF
+359 TQQRPF

-370 KAREKRIIKLDDQKE
+370 QAKEKRLIKLDDQKE
-385 IMLFL
+385 FMLFL
-390 ERFHFIFSAVCSLR
+390 ERFHFIFNAVCSLR
-404 LSDVEGSYSRA
+404 PSGIQGSYSRA
-415 AKDLQTLQTASDR
+415 ARDLQAASDK
-428 RKAKEILN
+428 RKVKEILD
-436 TLKENLAIR
+436 TLKKSLTAR
-445 IPDETVF
+445 IPDEAVF
-452 ADKFKQLKFYNGYTR
+452 VDKFKELRFYTGYTR

-476 NKIERSKLVTNELVP
+476 GKIERSKLATNELVP

-518 LSQELNEEAKNK
+518 LSQGLNEEAKDK
-530 PIKDKLPIYEKSQ
+530 PVVDKLSIYEKSQ
-543 YSLPKEFAAKYAAR
+543 YSLPKAFAAEYAAP
-557 WDAKLIDQRTKSLA
+557 WNANSIDKRTESLA
-571 ESCYRDVWES
+571 KHCYQNVWRI

>member
-29 YSWSKEQ
+29 YSWSKDQ
-36 VKELWDDIVTNI
+36 VKELWDDIIANI
-48 KINNKGDTSHEEY
+48 QINNEKDVSHEEY

-75 VMQIVDGQQ
+75 VLQIVDGQQ

-104 KENLAEAIFKNYIE
+104 KDNLAEAIFKNYIE

-139 QKRIQYINKDKA
+139 QKSIQYIKKERSS
-151 NPQSEEEKTLLSAY
+151 PQTDEEKTLLSSY
-165 EDFYT
+165 REFYT

-175 NLAKRFCMGSKVSNE
+175 NLASHFRIDKKVDNE
-190 KYEALLRAVRDQVV
+190 KYEMLLRAVRDQVV

-210 FITVTEEEEAYTIFE
+210 FITVAEEEEAYTIFE

-238 LIKNKLFKELSDI
+238 LIKNKLFKELADT

-256 AKTTWKNIKSVISS
+256 AKTTWKNIRSIISS
-270 RARDPVGILETFVH
+270 RDAVGSLERFVR
-284 HWWISKYP
+284 HWWISKYSY
-292 HVAKDK
+292 VGEGNIYKSFKKLWVEDK
-298 IYKRFKELWIE
+298 IDA
-309 NKINAKEFIK
+309 NEFIR
-319 ELHLDAVTYIKIAFP
+319 ELHSDAKIYIKIASP
-334 IQEDFKQQEER
+334 LQEDFKQQEEK
-345 SIYNALSAFKIFNN
+345 SIYNALLAFKIFDVI
-359 TQQSPF
+359 QQRPF

-370 KAREKRIIKLDDQKE
+370 KAKERRIIKLDDLKD

-390 ERFHFIFSAVCSLR
+390 ERFHFMFTAVCSLR
-404 LSDVEGSYSRA
+404 PSGIDRSYSLA
-415 AKDLQTLQTASDR
+415 ARELQSTLDKR
-428 RKAKEILN
+428 RVKEIIN
-436 TLKENLAIR
+436 ALKDRLAAR
-445 IPDETVF
+445 MPDETVF
-452 ADKFKQLKFYNGYTR
+452 TEKFKELKFCNGYER

-476 NKIERSKLVTNELVP
+476 NKIERSKLVTNELAP

-505 DKEIIG
+505 DKEIVG

-518 LSQELNEEAKNK
+518 LSQELNGKAGDKSVA
-530 PIKDKLPIYEKSQ
+530 DKLLIYQESQ
-543 YSLPKEFAAKYAAR
+543 YCLPKEFAAECVTPWNANAIGK
-557 WDAKLIDQRTKSLA
+557 RTESLA
-571 ESCYRDVWES
+571 KYCYNNIWSVSRK

>member
-22 VPRFQRA
+22 VPRFQRE

-36 VKELWDDIVTNI
+36 VKELWDDIVNNI
-48 KINNKGDTSHEEY
+48 QVKTEKDITHEEY
-61 FIGALVLV
+61 FIGSLVLI

-75 VMQIVDGQQ
+75 ILQIVDGQQ

-139 QKRIQYINKDKA
+139 QKNIQYIDKEQS
-151 NPQSEEEKTLLSAY
+151 NPQSDEEKILLSSY
-165 EDFYT
+165 NDLYN
-170 FTARD
+170 FTTRD
-175 NLAKRFCMGSKVSNE
+175 NLASCFKIGKGVSNE
-190 KYEALLRAVRDQVV
+190 KYEILLKAVRDQIV

-210 FITVTEEEEAYTIFE
+210 FITVTQEEEAYTIFE

-238 LIKNKLFKELSDI
+238 LIKNKLFKELNYT

-256 AKTTWKNIKSVISS
+256 AKTTWKKIRLVISS
-270 RARDPVGILETFVH
+270 RDTVGSLETFVR
-284 HWWISKYP
+284 HWWISKYSY
-292 HVAKDK
+292 VAEENV
-298 IYKRFKELWIE
+298 YKNFKKLWAAGEID
-309 NKINAKEFIK
+309 AKKFIK
-319 ELHLDAVTYIKIAFP
+319 ELYSDAETYIKIAAP
-334 IQEDFKQQEER
+334 LQEDFKQQEEKF
-345 SIYNALSAFKIFNN
+345 ICDTLTAFKIFNI
-359 TQQSPF
+359 TQQRPF

-370 KAREKRIIKLDDQKE
+370 KSRDKGVIKCDDQKE

-390 ERFHFIFSAVCSLR
+390 ERFHFMFNAVCSLR
-404 LSDVEGSYSRA
+404 PSGIEASYSRA
-415 AKDLQTLQTASDR
+415 ARDLQNASER
-428 RKAKEILN
+428 RKAKDVLKV
-436 TLKENLAIR
+436 LKESFTSR
-445 IPDETVF
+445 IPDETTF
-452 ADKFKQLKFYNGYTR
+452 TDKFKELSFYKGYTR

-476 NKIERSKLVTNELVP
+476 HKIERSKLVTNELAP
-491 ENISLEHILCQSNN
+491 ENISIEHILPQSKN
-505 DKEIIG
+505 DKEIVG

-518 LSQELNEEAKNK
+518 LSQELNEKARDKLVT
-530 PIKDKLPIYEKSQ
+530 DKLPIYQESQ
-543 YSLPKEFAAKYAAR
+543 YSLPKEFVAEYAAQWNANMIDIRTGSLAKY
-557 WDAKLIDQRTKSLA
+557 
-571 ESCYRDVWES
+571 CYYDMWGT